1 MQPGPEGQPGT
12 PGSNGQGMNP
22 APGNQAGVGQE
33 GAVSMANQQ
42 ASGGATVPPA
52 VNP

>member
-1 MQPGPEGQPGT
+1 
-12 PGSNGQGMNP
+12 MNP

-33 GAVSMANQQ
+33 GAVNMANQQ